1 MKKNR
6 IEKISHISHTDPYEF
21 SCAMKGTI
29 ETMQEQKLSCELQY
43 SIINKD
49 DETIYT
55 VLIIGRK

>member
-6 IEKISHISHTDPYEF
+6 IEKISHIVRTDPYEF
-21 SCAMKGTI
+21 SDAMKETI
-29 ETMQEQKLSCELQY
+29 ETMQKQKLSCELQY
-43 SIINKD
+43 SITNKD